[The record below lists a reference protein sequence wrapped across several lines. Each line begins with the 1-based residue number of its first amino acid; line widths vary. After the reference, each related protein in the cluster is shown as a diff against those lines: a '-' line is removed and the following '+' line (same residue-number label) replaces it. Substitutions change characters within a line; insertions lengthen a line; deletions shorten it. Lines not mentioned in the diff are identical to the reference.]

1 MPTSDTQVTAST
13 NPLEPGSLSSTERC
27 QSTAKCRSPLTGEEW
42 ANMKKPKILLV
53 GAGIGGSTMSM
64 GSNLASLFS
73 QIDILDEFKE
83 IGKHMNRKQVFDEN
97 LKPIYGMPSP
107 SAKKYLYDLLLRQI
121 PKEKI
126 NMNQKVLSILQNDL
140 GVMIRCHDG
149 STHHGDIF
157 VGADGAYSAVRR
169 QLYKDLKDKK
179 KLLKSDKVPL
189 SFSCVCLADQ
199 TEVLDPEEFPDLN
212 LPES

>member
-1 MPTSDTQVTAST
+1 
-13 NPLEPGSLSSTERC
+13 
-27 QSTAKCRSPLTGEEW
+27 
-42 ANMKKPKILLV
+42 MKKPKILLV
-53 GAGIGGSTMSM
+53 GAGIGGLILGNLLQKSNIPFLIFERARQVKPLDSTMSM

-97 LKPIYGMPSP
+97 LKPIYGMTFTEREKVSGNKEYIVSRPD
-107 SAKKYLYDLLLRQI
+107 LYDLLLRQI